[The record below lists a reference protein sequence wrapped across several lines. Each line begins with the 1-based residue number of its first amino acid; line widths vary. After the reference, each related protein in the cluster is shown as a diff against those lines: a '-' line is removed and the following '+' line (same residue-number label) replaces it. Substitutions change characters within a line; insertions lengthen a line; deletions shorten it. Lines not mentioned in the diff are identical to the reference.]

1 MPKKST
7 SKTTPIKPINAP
19 KSRPSEQKQ
28 EQGQI
33 PLKAARYL
41 MVMGAIMSCMVVVAN
56 LAAIKLWDLFGI
68 PVDGGI
74 VMFPITYILGDL
86 LVEIYG
92 ERTAN
97 TVASCGLGL
106 GLLTCILLW
115 IVAALPG
122 YPGADN
128 SAFVAIS
135 SMASRIFLASIFSFW
150 CSQRLNNF
158 LFAKIRQK
166 SPKHLNKFWFR
177 ALSSSFFAHL
187 LDAVVFETAAFIGRL
202 TFWEF
207 LTQAGFAFIAGLALE
222 AVLLPLTNY
231 LAKRLKNHLHFED
244 GRPIS
249 SSETLAAPLQNPTP
263 PQKQ

>member
-1 MPKKST
+1 MKN
-7 SKTTPIKPINAP
+7 TPQDTK
-19 KSRPSEQKQ
+19 
-28 EQGQI
+28 I

-41 MVMGAIMSCMVVVAN
+41 MGMGATMCCMVVVAN

-74 VMFPITYILGDL
+74 VMFPITYILGDI

-92 ERTAN
+92 RRTAN
-97 TVASCGLGL
+97 AVASCGFAL

-128 SAFVAIS
+128 STFVAIS

-158 LFAKIRQK
+158 LFAKIRQAQVK
-166 SPKHLNKFWFR
+166 NRFWFR

-187 LDAVVFETAAFIGRL
+187 LDCVVFETAAFLGRL
-202 TFWEF
+202 SFWEF
-207 LTQAGFAFIAGLALE
+207 FTQAGFAFIAGFALE
-222 AVLLPLTNY
+222 TILLPLTSY
-231 LAKRLKNHLHFED
+231 LAKKLKSLLNFEN
-244 GRPIS
+244 GHPIS
-249 SSETLAAPLQNPTP
+249 PSKTLATPRKAQPSETDVAS
-263 PQKQ
+263 

>member
-1 MPKKST
+1 MKN
-7 SKTTPIKPINAP
+7 TPQDTKL
-19 KSRPSEQKQ
+19 
-28 EQGQI
+28 
-33 PLKAARYL
+33 PLKAAHYL
-41 MVMGAIMSCMVVVAN
+41 MGMGAIMCCMVVVAN

-92 ERTAN
+92 RRTAN
-97 TVASCGLGL
+97 AVASCGFAL

-115 IVAALPG
+115 IVAALPS

-158 LFAKIRQK
+158 LFAKIRQTQVK
-166 SPKHLNKFWFR
+166 NRFWFR

-187 LDAVVFETAAFIGRL
+187 LDCVVFETAAFIGRL
-202 TFWEF
+202 SFWEF
-207 LTQAGFAFIAGLALE
+207 FTQAGFAFIAGFALE
-222 AVLLPLTNY
+222 TILLPLTSY
-231 LAKRLKNHLHFED
+231 LAKKLKSLLNFED
-244 GRPIS
+244 GRPIPS
-249 SSETLAAPLQNPTP
+249 SKTPAAPRKAQPSETDVAP
-263 PQKQ
+263 

>member
-1 MPKKST
+1 ME
-7 SKTTPIKPINAP
+7 KPSQDT
-19 KSRPSEQKQ
+19 K
-28 EQGQI
+28 I

-41 MVMGAIMSCMVVVAN
+41 MIMGAVMSCMVVVAN
-56 LAAIKLWDLFGI
+56 LAAIKLWNLFGI

-74 VMFPITYILGDL
+74 IMFPITYILGDL

-92 ERTAN
+92 RRTAD
-97 TVASCGLGL
+97 TVASCGLAL
-106 GLLTCILLW
+106 GLLTCALLW
-115 IVAALPG
+115 IVAALPS

-158 LFAKIRQK
+158 LFVKIRQN
-166 SPKHLNKFWFR
+166 SPASLNRFWFR

-187 LDAVVFETAAFIGRL
+187 LDCVVFETAAFLGRL

-207 LTQAGFAFIAGLALE
+207 LAQAGFAFIAGFALE
-222 AVLLPLTNY
+222 AAFLPLTSH
-231 LAKRLKNHLHFED
+231 LAKRLKSHLHFED
-244 GRPIS
+244 GRSVIS
-249 SSETLAAPLQNPTP
+249 QG
-263 PQKQ
+263 

>member
-1 MPKKST
+1 MKN
-7 SKTTPIKPINAP
+7 TPQDTK
-19 KSRPSEQKQ
+19 
-28 EQGQI
+28 I
-33 PLKAARYL
+33 PLKAACYL
-41 MVMGAIMSCMVVVAN
+41 MGMGATMCCMVVVAN

-92 ERTAN
+92 RRTAN
-97 TVASCGLGL
+97 AVASCGFAL

-135 SMASRIFLASIFSFW
+135 SMASRIFLASVFSFW

-158 LFAKIRQK
+158 LFAKIRQAQVK
-166 SPKHLNKFWFR
+166 NRFWFR

-187 LDAVVFETAAFIGRL
+187 LDCVVFETAAFIGRL
-202 TFWEF
+202 SLWEF
-207 LTQAGFAFIAGLALE
+207 LTQAGFAFIAGFALE
-222 AVLLPLTNY
+222 TILLPLTSY
-231 LAKRLKNHLHFED
+231 LAKKLKSLLNFEN
-244 GRPIS
+244 GHPIT
-249 SSETLAAPLQNPTP
+249 EAKPLQNLTP
-263 PQKQ
+263 PQKPKTAAP

>member
-1 MPKKST
+1 MKN
-7 SKTTPIKPINAP
+7 TPEDTK
-19 KSRPSEQKQ
+19 
-28 EQGQI
+28 I
-33 PLKAARYL
+33 PAKAARYL
-41 MVMGAIMSCMVVVAN
+41 MIMGATMCCMVIVAN

-92 ERTAN
+92 QRTAN
-97 TVASCGLGL
+97 TVASCGFGL
-106 GLLTCILLW
+106 GFLTCILLW

-158 LFAKIRQK
+158 LFVKIRQAQTK
-166 SPKHLNKFWFR
+166 NRFWFR

-187 LDAVVFETAAFIGRL
+187 LDCVVFETAAFLGRL

-207 LTQAGFAFIAGLALE
+207 LAQASFAFIAGFILE
-222 AVLLPLTNY
+222 TILLPLTSY
-231 LAKRLKNHLHFED
+231 LAKKLKSRLQFED
-244 GRPIS
+244 GHSIAEAR
-249 SSETLAAPLQNPTP
+249 LLQNSTP
-263 PQKQ
+263 PQKPKTLTP